1 MINIIGLKYSLC
13 VFVIFSYVSYML
25 FCRIFFRN
33 QLTLKSRGI
42 SHASGGTD
50 RIKNLNE
57 HLP

>member
-1 MINIIGLKYSLC
+1 MNNITGLIYSLC
-13 VFVIFSYVSYML
+13 VFMIFSYVSYKL

-42 SHASGGTD
+42 SNARGGTD

>member
-1 MINIIGLKYSLC
+1 MC
-13 VFVIFSYVSYML
+13 FCDFFSYVSYML